1 MTIVMPYSEYND
13 TLDTLAVIKTD
24 KYAREALWG
33 TWTLNGNSSGFII
46 FFLCGVCYFSTYIL
60 VSPHYLMVIIRSS
73 YISLVKLSFVIY
85 YLYLIPKFDVIL
97 ILKCLAITYFFSD
110 LFKSFNSLKL

>member
-33 TWTLNGNSSGFII
+33 TWSLMRTLLVLYIC
-46 FFLCGVCYFSTYIL
+46 FLYSVCYFSTYVL
-60 VSPHYLMVIIRSS
+60 VSPHYLMVI
-73 YISLVKLSFVIY
+73 
-85 YLYLIPKFDVIL
+85 
-97 ILKCLAITYFFSD
+97 
-110 LFKSFNSLKL
+110 